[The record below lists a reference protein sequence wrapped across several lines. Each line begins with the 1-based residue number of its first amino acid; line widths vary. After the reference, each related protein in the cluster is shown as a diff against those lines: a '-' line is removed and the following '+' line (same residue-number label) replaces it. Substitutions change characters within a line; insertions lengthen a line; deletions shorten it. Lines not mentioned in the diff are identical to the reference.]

1 MDGGG
6 RNVELNMSFS
16 DLPVEASHVPSEKF
30 ELENSEKETLIEKET
45 MGSKNERF
53 LREKS
58 FKEAKANPYGGLF
71 KLERLLREKA
81 LKKPM
86 SKSMDES
93 KKEDFKGEKL
103 MASAIKAEGT
113 SREESKR
120 LNKKKKYKYETKS
133 DEIGESSKSREFENY
148 SMEFESNSMEFES
161 KPIREKRGFQSRR
174 RMNRLYRYNRR
185 YIEETESDSDEEPD
199 WNSMKRTKKDQTSD
213 LPEIFK
219 ETIEFIKGTSTK
231 LVMQKRLSHR
241 DHCTLN
247 YYNSFLIEFEESFLT
262 EEEEELLNNGEEIMT
277 VFIEP
282 IISVSRNTL
291 SKHEGTNYGLSMH
304 WNKVAIENELRV
316 GTVVQLW
323 SFRIQEMLGFVLVK
337 VVKEVKDGDGLDG
350 YDEYWRRRMRSQS

>member
-1 MDGGG
+1 
-6 RNVELNMSFS
+6 
-16 DLPVEASHVPSEKF
+16 
-30 ELENSEKETLIEKET
+30 
-45 MGSKNERF
+45 MGSKKESFVRER
-53 LREKS
+53 S
-58 FKEAKANPYGGLF
+58 FKKATANPYGGLF

-86 SKSMDES
+86 LKSMDES
-93 KKEDFKGEKL
+93 KKADFKGEKL

-133 DEIGESSKSREFENY
+133 DEIGESSKSREFE
-148 SMEFESNSMEFES
+148 SNSMEFES

-185 YIEETESDSDEEPD
+185 YIEETESDSDEEPG
-199 WNSMKRTKKDQTSD
+199 WNSMKRTKKDQPSD

-219 ETIEFIKGTSTK
+219 ETIEFIKGTNTK

-241 DHCTLN
+241 DHCMLN
-247 YYNSFLIEFEESFLT
+247 YYNSFFIENEESFLT
-262 EEEEELLNNGEEIMT
+262 EEEEELLNNGEEIET

-282 IISVSRNTL
+282 FISVSRETL
-291 SKHEGTNYGLSMH
+291 SKHEGTDYGLSMH

-337 VVKEVKDGDGLDG
+337 VSREVQDDDGLDG
-350 YDEYWRRRMRSQS
+350 YDEYWRRR